1 MEKRAFERVDS
12 YIQVYVYHD
21 NGIYEGAVRNL
32 SKNGLYI
39 DMDTFTPCESA
50 IMVVLVHDDKVFKLG
65 GKVKRTVNTNELRG
79 IGVGLVNPS
88 QSYFKFVSSA
98 MDYCNQTLFKREG
111 NIENKEGAMKKGSK
125 KKSAVNLIEDLAK
138 KYKKTFNKAENNGIK
153 KKYLKSNSLCK
164 VTFRLPKEAAPEA
177 QNVTI
182 AGDFNDWNANE
193 TLMKRLKDGTF
204 TATVNLERDR
214 EYQFRY
220 LIDSARWENDWNA
233 DKYIKSTYGDH
244 DNSVILT

>member
-12 YIQVYVYHD
+12 NMQVDVYCD
-21 NGIYEGAVRNL
+21 NRIYEGAVRNL

-39 DMDTFTPCESA
+39 DTDTFYPCESA
-50 IMVVLVHDDKVFKLG
+50 ILVVLVQDDKIFKLS
-65 GKVKRTVNTNELRG
+65 GKVKRRVNTNELSG
-79 IGVGLVNPS
+79 IGIWLVNPS
-88 QSYFKFVSSA
+88 QRYFKFVSSA
-98 MDYCNQTLFKREG
+98 MDYCYQKPFKRVSK
-111 NIENKEGAMKKGSK
+111 IENKEGVMEKGSV
-125 KKSAVNLIEDLAK
+125 KKSIINLTENLTK
-138 KYKKTFNKAENNGIK
+138 KYKKTFEKAENLGIK
-153 KKYLKSNSLCK
+153 KKYLKSNSLCT

-182 AGDFNDWNANE
+182 VGDFNDWNANE

-204 TATVNLERDR
+204 AVTIDLERDR

-233 DKYIKSTYGDH
+233 DKYVSTSYGDSE
-244 DNSVILT
+244 NSVVVV